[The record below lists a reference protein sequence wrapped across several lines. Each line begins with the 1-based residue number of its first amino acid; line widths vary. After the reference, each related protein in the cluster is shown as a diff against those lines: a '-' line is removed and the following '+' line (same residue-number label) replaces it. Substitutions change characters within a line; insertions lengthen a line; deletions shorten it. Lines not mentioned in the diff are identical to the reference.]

1 MAPVAGERAK
11 QVSLAVAAAAP
22 GAPAMALAE
31 LRPEPPKPDAAARDH
46 AGHDHGADDEAA
58 AKEAAKEA
66 EAAAASKA
74 KEAAKEL
81 AKDPP
86 KKIRRAKKAP
96 PPPDPRIEPL
106 LRELENHRGKFRHCR
121 DLIPPGQGYTF
132 AFDLTL
138 KPVSGYVSAVA
149 PADGDASKMASCMS
163 AVLAKL
169 HFHGVPEG
177 GTIRGLR
184 FAL

>member
-1 MAPVAGERAK
+1 MSPSATSRPRAARPRARAPT
-11 QVSLAVAAAAP
+11 P
-22 GAPAMALAE
+22 APA
-31 LRPEPPKPDAAARDH
+31 
-46 AGHDHGADDEAA
+46 EAA
-58 AKEAAKEA
+58 AKEAA
-66 EAAAASKA
+66 A
-74 KEAAKEL
+74 KEA